1 MRQVAH
7 KTTLPGYEVNNDNFI
22 HIPAAGQCQ
31 GI

>member
-1 MRQVAH
+1 MRRFAA

-22 HIPAAGQCQ
+22 NIPGAGQRQ